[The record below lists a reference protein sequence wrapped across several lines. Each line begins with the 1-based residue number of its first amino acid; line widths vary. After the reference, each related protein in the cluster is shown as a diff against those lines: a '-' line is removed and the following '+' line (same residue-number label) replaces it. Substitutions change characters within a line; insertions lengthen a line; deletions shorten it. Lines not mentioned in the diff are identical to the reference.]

1 MDKRPVIILAFANSM
16 EQPEHLKYL
25 AEEIEAIKDHLGRR
39 DDKLKIVP
47 IYSATINKIHNE
59 VSEYRERVV
68 AFMYSGHS
76 NQLEIKTVGNSMSG
90 IGLAD
95 ILGECLMLKLVLI
108 NGCLS
113 SGHLP
118 NLMEKQ
124 IPILIA
130 TEARINDQAAAN
142 FSTYFWKSLSD
153 GDTVAKAFELGL
165 QRAQYIRTSKIEV
178 IKTEEAVRGS
188 LDTGQS
194 TSVLP
199 WILKLN
205 KPDDASW
212 SVSAAIEDFKYIN
225 EFKTNKYLTE
235 TLYTTFADVDKRRV
249 GARKDFRSAK
259 NLIYSYF
266 PQFITKYIHDLCAEP
281 TRDEEVNSK
290 ESPYF
295 TQPDLRRLKKIADF
309 YLSLKQLLKSITL
322 AEIREQFIKNPASRL
337 PQLFVSFTT
346 ENQWS
351 AYSDLATILTGIE
364 FLKSK
369 ETIIKE
375 FIGIDWDVLPEND
388 NFFAGMRAEID
399 KTENRNTANSEKLN
413 PKETRRLCELAEMRI
428 TNLLKQ
434 FIFLKEYQFVTIKNI
449 TVYKNRVKLEPS
461 YGFDLSIY
469 EWIGGEDE
477 PPEFNE
483 NILDNA
489 PDNSCILIVKKSENM
504 VDMVDDLIQ
513 DTKYLNLSPFLI
525 DNNALYDKDH
535 IPDIS
540 FCEVF
545 SSEGFIYKQLIN
557 PSDKEIYAKITP
569 DDKNSQRFY
578 DNLKKQFVHFDELIA
593 KQSAYGPAS

>member
-25 AEEIEAIKDHLGRR
+25 AHEIEAVQGYLGKR
-39 DDKLKIVP
+39 DNDIKIVP
-47 IYSATINKIHNE
+47 IYSTTINKIHNE
-59 VSEYRERVV
+59 VSEYRERLV

-76 NQLEIKTVGNSMSG
+76 GQLDIKTVGNSMSA
-90 IGLAD
+90 IGLAE
-95 ILGECLMLKLVLI
+95 ILGECLMLKVVLI

-118 NLMEKQ
+118 NLLEKQ

-130 TEARINDQAAAN
+130 TEAPINDQAAAN
-142 FSTYFWKSLSD
+142 FSAFFWESLSK
-153 GDTVAKAFELGL
+153 GDTVTKAFDLGL

-178 IKTEEAVRGS
+178 IETEEAVRGS

-194 TSVLP
+194 TSALP
-199 WILKLN
+199 WILILN
-205 KPDDASW
+205 QPDDANW
-212 SVSAAIEDFKYIN
+212 SVMAAIEDFKYIN

-235 TLYTTFADVDKRRV
+235 TLYASFAGIDKRKV

-266 PQFITKYIHDLCAEP
+266 PQFITKYIYDLCAEP
-281 TRDEEVNSK
+281 TSDQEVNSK
-290 ESPYF
+290 EIPYF

-309 YLSLKQLLKSITL
+309 YLSLKEVLKSIAL
-322 AEIREQFIKNPASRL
+322 AEIREQLIRSLDSKL
-337 PQLFVSFTT
+337 PKILSDLTT
-346 ENQWS
+346 ESQWS
-351 AYSDLATILTGIE
+351 SCANVAIILAGIE
-364 FLKSK
+364 FLKSR
-369 ETIIKE
+369 EIIIKE
-375 FIGIDWDVLPEND
+375 FTGIDWNFLPETD
-388 NFFAGMRAEID
+388 DFFAEMRTEID

-413 PKETRRLCELAEMRI
+413 PKETRRLCELAEIKI
-428 TNLLKQ
+428 THLLKQ

-525 DNNALYDKDH
+525 DNNVLYDKDH

-540 FCEVF
+540 FCAVS
-545 SSEGFIYKQLIN
+545 SSEGFIYKQLIK
-557 PSDKEIYAKITP
+557 PSDREIYAKITK
-569 DDKNSQRFY
+569 DNKNSQRFY
-578 DNLKKQFVHFDELIA
+578 DNLKKQFVHFDGLIA
-593 KQSAYGPAS
+593 NQDIHGSA